1 MNSAGS
7 CERCIF
13 LLSGPNYPKHP
24 IFWESLFCRKL
35 NRGLSVQGLE
45 GLNEFLHCAG
55 RKAGS
60 NPGESVPLAHI
71 FTTRRTSLVLPIH
84 GFPLRISLM
93 LVSTGCG
100 WEPFLS
106 PQDQT
111 NQSMV
116 TGPLPRPWLF
126 WEPVIKLLWSVVVK
140 HILLGWHFA
149 NTAFVTSCY
158 TFSKQPVRVC
168 LLRPAP
174 SESEGSFWD
183 TFSAENANVVCV
195 WAPNTLVWH
204 ISSSIFL

>member
-1 MNSAGS
+1 MNFVGS

-13 LLSGPNYPKHP
+13 LLSGLNYPKHL
-24 IFWESLFCRKL
+24 IFWESLFCREL
-35 NRGLSVQGLE
+35 NRQLPAQGLE
-45 GLNEFLHCAG
+45 VLKKFLHCAG
-55 RKAGS
+55 RKKGS
-60 NPGESVPLAHI
+60 NPGERVPLAHI
-71 FTTRRTSLVLPIH
+71 FLTRWTLLVLPIH
-84 GFPLRISLM
+84 GFPRRTSLM

-116 TGPLPRPWLF
+116 TGPPLWPWLF
-126 WEPVIKLLWSVVVK
+126 WEPVIKVLWLVVVK

-158 TFSKQPVRVC
+158 TLSKQPVRVC
-168 LLRPAP
+168 LLTPAP
-174 SESEGSFWD
+174 TETKGSFCD
-183 TFSAENANVVCV
+183 TSSAENTNIVWV